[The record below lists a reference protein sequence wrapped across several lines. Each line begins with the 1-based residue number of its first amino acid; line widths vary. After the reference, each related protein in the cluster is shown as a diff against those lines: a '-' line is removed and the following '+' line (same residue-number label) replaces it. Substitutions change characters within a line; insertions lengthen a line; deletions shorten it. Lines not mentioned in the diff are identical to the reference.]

1 MYADKV
7 LVNKVDLVEES
18 EKEEKVGFVR
28 SCIRKV
34 NSEALIEMTSYAKVE
49 LEEFLSE
56 LEGVRA
62 AKKKVSVEEQYL
74 EKVHKLQHKIV
85 DEINSHYVIEANA
98 GLLDRK
104 KLEPAIGAYLWDAQG
119 STEILR
125 CKGKFFAK
133 NEADQPAEYL
143 LQGVGEVFE
152 FREIEQVQ
160 SSGPFEHK
168 FLFVGRQIDPAQM
181 QAMVKKSLE

>member
-1 MYADKV
+1 MG
-7 LVNKVDLVEES
+7 LVNKVDLVEEKD
-18 EKEEKVGFVR
+18 KENAVGFVR

-85 DEINSHYVIEANA
+85 DERNSN
-98 GLLDRK
+98 
-104 KLEPAIGAYLWDAQG
+104 
-119 STEILR
+119 
-125 CKGKFFAK
+125 
-133 NEADQPAEYL
+133 
-143 LQGVGEVFE
+143 LQSGP
-152 FREIEQVQ
+152 
-160 SSGPFEHK
+160 SSGTPRAPQRFS
-168 FLFVGRQIDPAQM
+168 V
-181 QAMVKKSLE
+181 VKGNSLLKTM